1 MNHQN
6 SLHLQEPSEH
16 WGGPWTE
23 KKLNAFS
30 KYVDAYLTI
39 LQANPYWKT
48 IYFDGFAGNG
58 SRKDPKTFLYN
69 QLQITIEEEE
79 GYKGAAERVVRLE
92 KSFDYYY
99 FVDNQDSI
107 EKLREKLT
115 SLPKAEGKELLFM
128 DGDCNLELKK
138 LATTMRTN
146 KYAALVLLDP
156 FGMQINWNAIA
167 GLKDTR
173 SDIWILLPTGV
184 IVNRLLDKAGELK
197 SIALLES
204 FFGLTEE
211 VIRKEFYKTEQKL
224 TLFGED
230 EITRKINNPIHHI
243 ANMYIQQLK
252 TVWKYVTDKPLILF
266 NSRNVPI
273 YHFVFASNNA
283 AAKNIAKDI
292 IKRI

>member
-1 MNHQN
+1 MSEQKI
-6 SLHLQEPSEH
+6 SHLQEPHEH

-30 KYVDAYLTI
+30 KYVNAYLTI
-39 LQANPYWKT
+39 LKAYPHWQT
-48 IYFDGFAGNG
+48 IYFDGFAGSG
-58 SRKDPKTFLYN
+58 SRKDPKTSLYN
-69 QLQITIEEEE
+69 QLQITLEEEE
-79 GYKGAAERVVRLE
+79 GYKGAAERVVRLK

-99 FVDNQDSI
+99 FVDNQDGI
-107 EKLREKLT
+107 EKLQAKLT
-115 SLPKAEGKELLFM
+115 SLPEAEGKELLFRQE
-128 DGDCNLELKK
+128 DCNLELKK
-138 LATTMRTN
+138 LATAMRSN
-146 KYAALVLLDP
+146 EYAALVLLDP
-156 FGMQINWNAIA
+156 FGMQINWDAIA
-167 GLKDTR
+167 NLKNTR

-184 IVNRLLDKAGELK
+184 IVNRLLDKAGKLK

-211 VIRKEFYKTEQKL
+211 VIRKEFYRTEQQL

-230 EITRKINNPIHHI
+230 EITRKISDPIHHI

-252 TVWKYVTDKPLILF
+252 TVWKYVTDEPLILP

>member
-1 MNHQN
+1 MSDQN
-6 SLHLQEPSEH
+6 ILHVQEPSEH

-39 LQANPYWKT
+39 LQADPYWQT
-48 IYFDGFAGNG
+48 IYFDGFAGSG
-58 SRKDPKTFLYN
+58 SRKYPKTSLYN
-69 QLQITIEEEE
+69 QLQITLEEEE

-107 EKLREKLT
+107 EKLRAKLT
-115 SLPKAEGKELLFM
+115 SLPEAEGKKLLFM

-197 SIALLES
+197 SIELLES
-204 FFGLTEE
+204 LFGLSEE
-211 VIRKEFYKTEQKL
+211 IIRNEFYKKEQQL
-224 TLFGED
+224 TLFGEN
-230 EITRKINNPIHHI
+230 EIIKKISNPIHHI
-243 ANMYIQQLK
+243 ASLYIRQLK
-252 TVWKYVTDKPLILF
+252 TIWPHVTDEPLILH
-266 NSRNVPI
+266 NSRNTPI
-273 YHFVFASNNA
+273 YHFIFASNKPVA
-283 AAKNIAKDI
+283 GKIAKDI
-292 IKRI
+292 IKRM